1 MCYLNKAYL
10 LYPRNPEVMA
20 QLDGLVT
27 VMIDGIAT
35 SAKEGDR
42 QQQFQL
48 LAELL
53 KYESLTQNPRLL
65 ELRQSLVD

>member
-1 MCYLNKAYL
+1 
-10 LYPRNPEVMA
+10 
-20 QLDGLVT
+20 
-27 VMIDGIAT
+27 MIDGIAT
-35 SAKEGDR
+35 SAKEGGR

-48 LAELL
+48 REELL